1 MVMGVAIGEDDRLV
15 TTCCVSNGGLGDS
28 LLVVELK
35 VFILTVNITAANIV
49 TDKKVINFSFD

>member
-35 VFILTVNITAANIV
+35 VFILTVNITA